1 MSDKAISFVVPGEP
15 GTQYRPIAGFDG
27 YAVGDD
33 GSVWSNRSLNGQGYG
48 PWHRLAGFIAR
59 GYWRVN
65 LRRKGRIEK
74 RSAHR
79 LVLEAFVGE
88 QPELQVRH
96 LNGKRADNR
105 LQNLAWGTAA
115 DNAIDREGHGKTLRG
130 AEHGR
135 KKLTEDDVREIRAL
149 VAGGVTKTDVAAQFG
164 IGRTT
169 VRHIVTGK
177 NWRHVE

>member
-1 MSDKAISFVVPGEP
+1 MAETITFTIPGEP

-74 RSAHR
+74 RSVHR

-96 LNGKRADNR
+96 LNGKRTDNR

-130 AEHGR
+130 TEHGR